1 MAEAELKKRKKLTQM
16 RLASGGILAIFTLA
30 FFISKYYQGRYP
42 AAVIILA
49 ISEAAMVGGLADW
62 FAVTALFRHPL
73 GLPIPH
79 TALIP
84 KEKNNIGKNLGSYV
98 QQNFLTA
105 EVLIEKIREFNAAG
119 TISKWMTDTEKVN
132 KMTDQVIKYV
142 PEILD
147 KLSDDDINRFIKSN
161 ILIGLDN
168 LELNKLFAEILKT
181 LTANNRHQEILNEG
195 IRIVNNLMHENEQKM
210 RELFSDRFSWF
221 LQFIKADEYFFNKL
235 LGAIST
241 YLQELN
247 DDKNHRHRKE
257 FNNYMNELIV
267 KLETSDEY
275 KQKVNS
281 IKNSISNNEV
291 LINYINNIWSDLKKM
306 IIEDIKKP
314 NSNIKYQIEK
324 TINSIGKN
332 LLNDSAIR
340 NKLNSGIE
348 NAAVEVISSNS
359 DKIVRLISDKVES
372 WSAKDFSESL
382 ELEVGSDLQ
391 YIRING
397 TLVGALVG
405 AAIYFIS
412 HLY

>member
-84 KEKNNIGKNLGSYV
+84 KEKNKIGKNLGSYV

-119 TISKWMTDTEKVN
+119 TISKWMTDTEKVS

-235 LGAIST
+235 LGAISE
-241 YLQELN
+241 YLKELN

-257 FNNYMNELIV
+257 FNNYMNKLIV

>member
-84 KEKNNIGKNLGSYV
+84 KEKNKIGKNLGSYV

-119 TISKWMTDTEKVN
+119 TISKWMTDTEKVS

-235 LGAIST
+235 LGAISE

>member
-1 MAEAELKKRKKLTQM
+1 
-16 RLASGGILAIFTLA
+16 
-30 FFISKYYQGRYP
+30 
-42 AAVIILA
+42 
-49 ISEAAMVGGLADW
+49 
-62 FAVTALFRHPL
+62 
-73 GLPIPH
+73 
-79 TALIP
+79 
-84 KEKNNIGKNLGSYV
+84 
-98 QQNFLTA
+98 
-105 EVLIEKIREFNAAG
+105 
-119 TISKWMTDTEKVN
+119 
-132 KMTDQVIKYV
+132 
-142 PEILD
+142 
-147 KLSDDDINRFIKSN
+147 
-161 ILIGLDN
+161 
-168 LELNKLFAEILKT
+168 
-181 LTANNRHQEILNEG
+181 
-195 IRIVNNLMHENEQKM
+195 
-210 RELFSDRFSWF
+210 

-235 LGAIST
+235 LGAISE

>member
-84 KEKNNIGKNLGSYV
+84 KEKNKIGKNLGSYV

-119 TISKWMTDTEKVN
+119 TISKWMTDNEKVS

-235 LGAIST
+235 LGAISE

>member
-1 MAEAELKKRKKLTQM
+1 
-16 RLASGGILAIFTLA
+16 
-30 FFISKYYQGRYP
+30 
-42 AAVIILA
+42 
-49 ISEAAMVGGLADW
+49 
-62 FAVTALFRHPL
+62 
-73 GLPIPH
+73 
-79 TALIP
+79 
-84 KEKNNIGKNLGSYV
+84 
-98 QQNFLTA
+98 
-105 EVLIEKIREFNAAG
+105 
-119 TISKWMTDTEKVN
+119 
-132 KMTDQVIKYV
+132 
-142 PEILD
+142 
-147 KLSDDDINRFIKSN
+147 
-161 ILIGLDN
+161 
-168 LELNKLFAEILKT
+168 
-181 LTANNRHQEILNEG
+181 
-195 IRIVNNLMHENEQKM
+195 
-210 RELFSDRFSWF
+210 
-221 LQFIKADEYFFNKL
+221 
-235 LGAIST
+235 
-241 YLQELN
+241 
-247 DDKNHRHRKE
+247 
-257 FNNYMNELIV
+257 MNELIV

-324 TINSIGKN
+324 TINLIGKN

>member
-84 KEKNNIGKNLGSYV
+84 KEKNKIGKNLGSYV

-119 TISKWMTDTEKVN
+119 TISKWMTDTEKVS

-235 LGAIST
+235 IGAISE

>member
-16 RLASGGILAIFTLA
+16 RLESGGILAIFTLA

-84 KEKNNIGKNLGSYV
+84 NEKNNIGKNLGSYV

-119 TISKWMTDTEKVN
+119 TISKWMTDTEKVS

-168 LELNKLFAEILKT
+168 LDLNKLFAEILKT

-195 IRIVNNLMHENEQKM
+195 IKIVNNLMHENEQKM

-235 LGAIST
+235 LGAISA

-275 KQKVNS
+275 KQKVIS

-372 WSAKDFSESL
+372 WSAKDFAESL